1 MPKREKAK
9 IMDAMQKSRMRT
21 METRVMTE
29 MANEASIIDTV
40 VRAHFDT
47 CDYTAD
53 KIQPFINKA
62 KAEQAFTHVAQGPGM
77 VSRAIPSHPPAPPPA
92 SHNRSLGC
100 TFVTCSGMLLPP
112 AASGLLVK
120 LTNGSPRSQVLWL
133 KSEEARWC

>member
-1 MPKREKAK
+1 
-9 IMDAMQKSRMRT
+9 MDAMQKSRMRT

-77 VSRAIPSHPPAPPPA
+77 VSSCLFPLLLLLLLLLIIGLLAAHLSHAEECCC
-92 SHNRSLGC
+92 RQ
-100 TFVTCSGMLLPP
+100 LPP
-112 AASGLLVK
+112 VY
-120 LTNGSPRSQVLWL
+120 
-133 KSEEARWC
+133 

>member
-1 MPKREKAK
+1 
-9 IMDAMQKSRMRT
+9 MDAMQKSRMRT

-62 KAEQAFTHVAQGPGM
+62 KVEQAFTHVSQSSGM
-77 VSRAIPSHPPAPPPA
+77 VSRSPPPLCAA
-92 SHNRSLGC
+92 SRHRNDRHV
-100 TFVTCSGMLLPP
+100 TFVTE
-112 AASGLLVK
+112 VQQE
-120 LTNGSPRSQVLWL
+120 SP
-133 KSEEARWC
+133 EAVCYSVTVGPGAPSYCVS

>member
-29 MANEASIIDTV
+29 MANEASIIDTI

-62 KAEQAFTHVAQGPGM
+62 KSEQAFTHVAQGPGM
-77 VSRAIPSHPPAPPPA
+77 VSR
-92 SHNRSLGC
+92 
-100 TFVTCSGMLLPP
+100 
-112 AASGLLVK
+112 
-120 LTNGSPRSQVLWL
+120 
-133 KSEEARWC
+133 

>member
-77 VSRAIPSHPPAPPPA
+77 VSRPPFP
-92 SHNRSLGC
+92 LL
-100 TFVTCSGMLLPP
+100 CSCLP
-112 AASGLLVK
+112 
-120 LTNGSPRSQVLWL
+120 
-133 KSEEARWC
+133 

>member
-1 MPKREKAK
+1 
-9 IMDAMQKSRMRT
+9 MDAMQKSRMRT

-62 KAEQAFTHVAQGPGM
+62 KVEQAFTHVSQSSGM
-77 VSRAIPSHPPAPPPA
+77 VSSSPHPCVLHPVTVTTATSHLSEKCSKNPQKQ
-92 SHNRSLGC
+92 S
-100 TFVTCSGMLLPP
+100 VT
-112 AASGLLVK
+112 
-120 LTNGSPRSQVLWL
+120 
-133 KSEEARWC
+133 E

>member
-77 VSRAIPSHPPAPPPA
+77 VSRSIPSHPQ
-92 SHNRSLGC
+92 
-100 TFVTCSGMLLPP
+100 LLLLL
-112 AASGLLVK
+112 AIIGLLAAHLSHAVECCCRQ
-120 LTNGSPRSQVLWL
+120 LPAVY
-133 KSEEARWC
+133 

>member
-1 MPKREKAK
+1 
-9 IMDAMQKSRMRT
+9 MDAMQKSRMRT

-62 KAEQAFTHVAQGPGM
+62 KSEQAFTHVAQGPGM
-77 VSRAIPSHPPAPPPA
+77 VSSRFPSPAPII
-92 SHNRSLGC
+92 
-100 TFVTCSGMLLPP
+100 
-112 AASGLLVK
+112 GLLAAH
-120 LTNGSPRSQVLWL
+120 LSHA
-133 KSEEARWC
+133 EECCCRQLPAVY